1 MNEFFV
7 PFCLMTHLGYIFSL
21 DVSIFTTVDDEKEQ
35 KVSCSIILEEFY
47 SKMQKKIWNFINSVD
62 SQ

>member
-1 MNEFFV
+1 
-7 PFCLMTHLGYIFSL
+7 MTHLGYIFSL
-21 DVSIFTTVDDEKEQ
+21 DVSIFTTVDDEEKQ

-47 SKMQKKIWNFINSVD
+47 SKTQKKIWNFINSVD